1 LGVIA
6 ENKNQTDMKYS
17 IKILEEEKAMMKKC
31 LSNWDKEHYPEA
43 HKERMGRLKDLDE
56 AIEILKNQ

>member
-1 LGVIA
+1 
-6 ENKNQTDMKYS
+6 MKYS

>member
-1 LGVIA
+1 
-6 ENKNQTDMKYS
+6 MKYS

-43 HKERMGRLKDLDE
+43 HKERMGRVKDLDE
-56 AIEILKNQ
+56 AIRIIKNNQLKQ